1 MLIKSLYL
9 ENFRLFE
16 TKKIEL
22 SQEKT
27 LILGENGTGK
37 TSILESLEIL
47 FSGKSFRSK
56 NSTDCIKQGRDFFKL
71 DAAGTLFNKEL
82 RLSTSKTN
90 TGRISTRRMLAT
102 KKLTVSERP
111 LLQIVLAKHL
121 RMIEGEPD
129 LRRDFMNGLMFHVKP
144 EVSKLHNKYNKALSQ
159 RNRALRKKLPIDE
172 LATWTDQ
179 LIDLGMLLSK
189 EQYNFFQDFKKYS
202 LVYISKVVASEGLT
216 FLHNTNMHFISGWD
230 TKKTMVKAYQD
241 SLPKDMVLG
250 YTTQGPHRQ
259 DFVFSVDK
267 KSASN
272 NLSRGQSKIL
282 IILLFLS
289 SYEVLRNLSEGE
301 CLLLIDD
308 ITSELDEKNINIIL
322 KLLAEAK
329 NQVVITAIAGSYIDK
344 ISHKLKEFK
353 RINI

>member
-1 MLIKSLYL
+1 MIDP
-9 ENFRLFE
+9 EP
-16 TKKIEL
+16 
-22 SQEKT
+22 
-27 LILGENGTGK
+27 
-37 TSILESLEIL
+37 
-47 FSGKSFRSK
+47 
-56 NSTDCIKQGRDFFKL
+56 
-71 DAAGTLFNKEL
+71 
-82 RLSTSKTN
+82 
-90 TGRISTRRMLAT
+90 
-102 KKLTVSERP
+102 KKLCR
-111 LLQIVLAKHL
+111 
-121 RMIEGEPD
+121 
-129 LRRDFMNGLMFHVKP
+129 
-144 EVSKLHNKYNKALSQ
+144 
-159 RNRALRKKLPIDE
+159 
-172 LATWTDQ
+172 
-179 LIDLGMLLSK
+179 
-189 EQYNFFQDFKKYS
+189 FQDFKKYS